1 MVMPRGFDPTT
12 PNIARMNDYLLGGKD
27 NFAADRQ
34 AAEKAL
40 DLAPELLVLMREWRS
55 FIRRVVRFLAQSGIR
70 QFIDIGPGL
79 PAEEN
84 VHEIAQA
91 TAPDARVV
99 YVDSDPVV
107 CSHAQALLAD
117 NQRTIA
123 VRADVREPDEI
134 ITHPAL
140 HKLVDLDQPVAIL
153 LLAVLHSIPD
163 DYIAERLISRL
174 RRAMAPGSYLAI
186 QHSVC
191 DVRPEVTGSLASLY
205 QDEKA
210 IAGGQRARNTR
221 TKAKIESFFNGLEV
235 IDPGV
240 VYLPMWR
247 PEPDK
252 VIANPESV
260 WLVGGVGRKLAGNH
274 H

>member
-1 MVMPRGFDPTT
+1 MPHGFDPTT
-12 PNIARMNDYLLGGKD
+12 PNIARMNDYFLGGKD

-70 QFIDIGPGL
+70 QFIDIGTGL

-91 TAPDARVV
+91 TAPDARVA

-117 NQRTIA
+117 DQRTIA
-123 VRADVREPDEI
+123 IRADIREPAGL

-140 HKLVDLDQPVAIL
+140 RKLIDLDQPVAIL
-153 LLAVLHSIPD
+153 LLTVLHSIPD
-163 DYIAERLISRL
+163 DEVAQRAVSQL
-174 RRAMAPGSYLAI
+174 REAMAPGSYLAI

-191 DVRPEVTGSLASLY
+191 DVRPEVTRSLASLY

-210 IAGGQRARNTR
+210 IAGGRRASNTR
-221 TKAKIESFFNGLEV
+221 TKAKIESFFRGLELV
-235 IDPGV
+235 DPGV
-240 VYLPMWR
+240 VYLPTWR
-247 PEPDK
+247 PELSRM
-252 VIANPESV
+252 INNPESV
-260 WLVGGVGRKLAGNH
+260 WLVGGVGRKLARNCD
-274 H
+274 